1 VPVLPL
7 NLAVPV
13 VDQSAAAV
21 VSPDVTE
28 CEVASVAQALAG
40 VDESRRARGIRHRG
54 CGLLMGI
61 VAALLAGARTT
72 VEIVEH
78 IQDLTV
84 VQQARIGLTWKSA
97 PSLATVRR
105 FLAALDPMV
114 LQAALTA
121 WAQAHAARVAA
132 AVTGL
137 RHFAV
142 DGKSLRGAA
151 GKGCPKPHVLGVL
164 DVTAAV
170 FLTQRQIDAKTNEIG
185 MFTQVMDQIS
195 SLDGVLVSGD
205 AMHCQ
210 TGHAT
215 YLDGRGA
222 GLLVG
227 LKANQPTVLAQA
239 EALPWG
245 LIPPADIEV
254 TPRLHGRMEK
264 RVVQVTAIGRHD
276 DEIAFPLARQV
287 ARITRYERRA
297 TRTPG
302 RWYWKKTEV
311 AYYLC
316 TWDQT
321 RLPAVQLA
329 GAVKNHWMV
338 ESWHWLRDVTLG
350 EDDHLAR
357 SGHIA
362 TNLAALRNTVI
373 SLLHLAGTSQIART
387 LRRLARNPEHA
398 ISLLTSANP
407 TLN

>member
-1 VPVLPL
+1 
-7 NLAVPV
+7 
-13 VDQSAAAV
+13 
-21 VSPDVTE
+21 
-28 CEVASVAQALAG
+28 
-40 VDESRRARGIRHRG
+40 
-54 CGLLMGI
+54 
-61 VAALLAGARTT
+61 
-72 VEIVEH
+72 
-78 IQDLTV
+78 
-84 VQQARIGLTWKSA
+84 
-97 PSLATVRR
+97 
-105 FLAALDPMV
+105 MV
-114 LQAALTA
+114 LQTALTA
-121 WAQAHAARVAA
+121 WATAHAARVAA
-132 AVTGL
+132 AVKGL

-195 SLDGVLVSGD
+195 SLDGVLVSAD

-239 EALPWG
+239 AALPWG
-245 LIPPADIEV
+245 QIPVADVEA
-254 TPRLHGRMEK
+254 TTRLHGRVEK
-264 RVVQVTAIGRHD
+264 RVVQVTSIGRKD
-276 DEIAFPLARQV
+276 DEIAFPLARQI

-302 RWYWKKTEV
+302 RWYWKRTET

-316 TWDQT
+316 TWDQV

-329 GAVKNHWMV
+329 RAVRNHWRI
-338 ESWHWLRDVTLG
+338 ESWHWLHDVTLG
-350 EDDHLAR
+350 DADHLTR

-362 TNLAALRNTVI
+362 TNLAALRNTMI

-407 TLN
+407 TLD

>member
-1 VPVLPL
+1 VPACLSNLSLPTI
-7 NLAVPV
+7 
-13 VDQSAAAV
+13 DQPADPRV
-21 VSPDVTE
+21 CPDVTDG
-28 CEVASVAQALAG
+28 EVRSVADAV
-40 VDESRRARGIRHRG
+40 VDVADPRKPRGQRHG
-54 CGLLMGI
+54 AFGLLMGVL
-61 VAALLAGARTT
+61 VAVLAGARTT
-72 VEIVEH
+72 VQVAEH
-78 IQDLTV
+78 VQDLTAA
-84 VQQARIGLTWKSA
+84 QRARIGLTWKSA
-97 PSLATVRR
+97 PSLSTIRR
-105 FLAALDPMV
+105 FLVVLDAQV
-114 LQAALTA
+114 LQTALTA
-121 WAQAHAARVAA
+121 WASAHAGRLAA
-132 AVTGL
+132 TREGL

-151 GKGCPKPHVLGVL
+151 RKGCRKPHVLGVL
-164 DVTAAV
+164 DVSTAV
-170 FLTQRQIDAKTNEIG
+170 FLTQREIGVKTNEIG
-185 MFTQVMDQIS
+185 MFTQVMDQIDA
-195 SLDGVLVSGD
+195 LDGVLVSAD

-227 LKANQPTVLAQA
+227 LKANQPTTLAQVQ
-239 EALPWG
+239 ALPWG
-245 LIPPADIEV
+245 QVPAADVEV
-254 TPRLHGRMEK
+254 TPRLHGRIEK
-264 RVVQVTAIGRHD
+264 RVVQVTTIGRRD

-287 ARITRYERRA
+287 ARITRYEQRA

-302 RWYWKKTEV
+302 RWYWKKIEV

-316 TWDQT
+316 TWDQV
-321 RLPAVQLA
+321 RLPPARLA

-373 SLLHLAGTSQIART
+373 SLLHLAGTSHIART

-398 ISLLTSANP
+398 INLLTSPNP

>member
-1 VPVLPL
+1 MPVLPL
-7 NLAVPV
+7 NLIVPTL
-13 VDQSAAAV
+13 DQSPTAV
-21 VSPDVTE
+21 VSPDVTA
-28 CEVASVAQALAG
+28 CEVAGVAQVLAG
-40 VDESRRARGIRHRG
+40 VAEPRRARGIRHRG
-54 CGLLMGI
+54 CGLLLGV

-72 VEIVEH
+72 VEIAEH
-78 IQDLTV
+78 VQDLTV
-84 VQQARIGLTWKSA
+84 AQRARIGLTWKSA
-97 PSLATVRR
+97 PSLSTLRR
-105 FLAALDPMV
+105 FLAVLDPLV

-121 WAQAHAARVAA
+121 WASAHAARITA
-132 AVTGL
+132 AVKGL

-164 DVTAAV
+164 DVSAAV

-185 MFTQVMDQIS
+185 MFTQVMDQID
-195 SLDGVLVSGD
+195 SLEGVLVSAD

-215 YLDGRGA
+215 YLHGRGA

-227 LKANQPTVLAQA
+227 LKANQPTVLAQVQ
-239 EALPWG
+239 ALPWG
-245 LIPPADIEV
+245 QIPVADVEV
-254 TPRLHGRMEK
+254 TARLHGRVD
-264 RVVQVTAIGRHD
+264 RRTVQVTTVGRKD

-302 RWYWKKTEV
+302 RWYWKKLEV

-316 TWDQT
+316 TWDQV
-321 RLPAVQLA
+321 RLPADQLA
-329 GAVKNHWMV
+329 RTVRNHWMV
-338 ESWHWLRDVTLG
+338 EAWHWVRDVTFG

-398 ISLLTSANP
+398 ISLLASANP

>member
-1 VPVLPL
+1 MDHSP
-7 NLAVPV
+7 
-13 VDQSAAAV
+13 AAV
-21 VSPDVTE
+21 VSPDITE
-28 CEVASVAQALAG
+28 CEVASVAQALGG
-40 VDESRRARGIRHRG
+40 VVDPRQARGIRHRG
-54 CGLLMGI
+54 FGLLMGTM
-61 VAALLAGARTT
+61 AALLAGARTT
-72 VEIVEH
+72 VEIAEH
-78 IQDLTV
+78 IQDLTDT
-84 VQQARIGLTWKSA
+84 QRARIGLTWKTA
-97 PSLATVRR
+97 PSLSTVRR
-105 FLAALDPMV
+105 FLKVLDPQV

-121 WAQAHAARVAA
+121 WAEAHAARVAA
-132 AVTGL
+132 VVKGL

-164 DVTAAV
+164 DVTAEV
-170 FLTQRQIDAKTNEIG
+170 FLTQRQINAKTNEIG

-195 SLDGVLVSGD
+195 CLDGVLVSAD
-205 AMHCQ
+205 AMHTQ

-215 YLDGRGA
+215 YLDAHGA

-239 EALPWG
+239 EALPWSQ
-245 LIPPADIEV
+245 IPVADVEV
-254 TPRLHGRMEK
+254 TPRLHGRVEK
-264 RVVQVTAIGRHD
+264 RVVQVTAIGRQD

-287 ARITRYERRA
+287 ARITRYERRR

-316 TWDQT
+316 TWDQI
-321 RLPAVQLA
+321 RLPAALLA
-329 GAVKNHWMV
+329 RAVKNHWMV

-373 SLLHLAGTSQIART
+373 SLLHLAGTHQIART

-398 ISLLTSANP
+398 ISLLTSPNP